1 VTVDTLKNGTA
12 ITVRKPTM
20 DDLERMRRFFLDLPE
35 EERRYLRVDVTKREV
50 VEHRIRQAESGE
62 VHRLIALTADDK
74 VVGVGSL
81 ERFADTWKQH
91 LAEIRV
97 IVGPNQRNQ
106 RLGALLVGRL
116 FRAAQTRGIE
126 QVVVKAAAPQTAARK
141 ICERLGFHVDAVLPK
156 HVKDATGELQ
166 DMVIMRCTLDE
177 LWHELNDFYRVDD
190 WPDG

>member
-20 DDLERMRRFFLDLPE
+20 DDLERMRRFLHYLPE